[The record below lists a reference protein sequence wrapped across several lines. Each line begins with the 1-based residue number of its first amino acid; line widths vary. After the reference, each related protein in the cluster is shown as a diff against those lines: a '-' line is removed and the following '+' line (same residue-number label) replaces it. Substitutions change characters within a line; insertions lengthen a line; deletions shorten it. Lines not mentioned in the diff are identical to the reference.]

1 MKKVQKH
8 LTPMLLVLMGLALLS
23 FMAKDS
29 VTLRLH
35 PVQGKTYTI
44 STKATTMNLM
54 EVQGQTINSTQTMET
69 TQTFTVKE
77 TNDTQTV
84 VDTKIDNMKMSVS
97 QMGMKFEYD
106 SDHPEKTSPMIA
118 EQTKELSK
126 TIKKL
131 STITYDAMGNVI
143 GEEENPLGGAIVKL
157 PEEPI
162 SVGRTWT
169 IDKTASVSD
178 MDINTKMT
186 YTVTSISKKGVELSI
201 KGNVE
206 SNTDGVSGTY
216 TGTATINSLTGMVMT
231 SSTKSNLSMT
241 ISEQGLTIPVTM
253 VGNTTVTVE

>member
-1 MKKVQKH
+1 MKKVQK
-8 LTPMLLVLMGLALLS
+8 LTPMLLVLMGLAMLS
-23 FMAKDS
+23 FMSKDS

-35 PVQGKTYTI
+35 PVQGKIYTI
-44 STKATTMNLM
+44 TTKATTMNLM

-77 TNDTQTV
+77 TNDKQTT
-84 VDTKIDNMKMSVS
+84 VDTQIDNMKMSVS

-118 EQTKELSK
+118 DQTKELEK

-162 SVGRTWT
+162 SVGSTWT

-178 MDINTKMT
+178 MDINSKMT
-186 YTVTSISKKGVELSI
+186 YTVKSISKKGVELTV

-206 SNTDGVSGTY
+206 SNSDGVSGTY
-216 TGTATINSLTGMVMT
+216 TGTATINALTGMMTT
-231 SSTKSNLSMT
+231 SSIKSNLTMT
-241 ISEQGLTIPVTM
+241 ISQQGLTIPVTM
-253 VGNTTVTVE
+253 VGTTTVTVE

>member
-1 MKKVQKH
+1 
-8 LTPMLLVLMGLALLS
+8 MLLVLMGLALLS

-162 SVGRTWT
+162 SVGSTWT

-216 TGTATINSLTGMVMT
+216 TGTATINSLTGMIMT

>member
-162 SVGRTWT
+162 SVGSTWT

-201 KGNVE
+201 KGNVV

>member
-1 MKKVQKH
+1 MKKNFKRFAPVA
-8 LTPMLLVLMGLALLS
+8 LVLIGLATLS

-29 VTLRLH
+29 ITLRLH
-35 PVQGKTYTI
+35 PQQGKTYTV
-44 STKATTMNLM
+44 STKATTMNMM

-77 TNDTQTV
+77 TNDSQTV
-84 VDTKIDNMKMSVS
+84 VEGQTDNMKMSVS

-118 EQTKELSK
+118 DQTKELEK
-126 TIKKL
+126 NIKKL
-131 STITYDAMGNVI
+131 STITYDAMGNVV
-143 GEEENPLGGAIVKL
+143 GEGENQFGGAIVKL

-162 SVGRTWT
+162 SVGSTWT

-178 MDINTKMT
+178 MDINSKMT
-186 YTVTSISKKGVELSI
+186 YTVTSISKKGVELSV

-206 SNTDGVSGTY
+206 SNSDGVSGTY
-216 TGTATINSLTGMVMT
+216 TGTATINSQTGMIMT

-241 ISEQGLTIPVTM
+241 ISQQGLTFPVTM
-253 VGNTTVTVE
+253 VGTTTVTVE

>member
-1 MKKVQKH
+1 MKKVQK
-8 LTPMLLVLMGLALLS
+8 LTPMLLVLMGLAMLS
-23 FMAKDS
+23 FMSKDS

-77 TNDTQTV
+77 TNDKQTT
-84 VDTKIDNMKMSVS
+84 VDTQIDNMKMSVS

-118 EQTKELSK
+118 DQTKELEK

-162 SVGRTWT
+162 SVGSTWT
-169 IDKTASVSD
+169 LDKTASVSD
-178 MDINTKMT
+178 MDINSKMT
-186 YTVTSISKKGVELSI
+186 YTVTNISKKGVELSV

-206 SNTDGVSGTY
+206 SNTEGVSGTY
-216 TGTATINSLTGMVMT
+216 TGTATINALTGMMTT
-231 SSTKSNLSMT
+231 SSIKSNLSMT
-241 ISEQGLTIPVTM
+241 ITQQGLTIPVTM
-253 VGNTTVTVE
+253 VGTTTVTVE

>member
-1 MKKVQKH
+1 
-8 LTPMLLVLMGLALLS
+8 MLLVLMGLAMLS
-23 FMAKDS
+23 FMSKDS

-35 PVQGKTYTI
+35 PVQGKIYTI

-77 TNDTQTV
+77 TNDKQTT
-84 VDTKIDNMKMSVS
+84 VDTQIDNMKMSVS

-118 EQTKELSK
+118 DQTKELEK

-162 SVGRTWT
+162 SVGSTWT

-178 MDINTKMT
+178 MEINSKMT
-186 YTVTSISKKGVELSI
+186 YTVTNISKKGVELSV

-206 SNTDGVSGTY
+206 SNSDGVSGTY
-216 TGTATINSLTGMVMT
+216 TGTATINALTGMMTT
-231 SSTKSNLSMT
+231 SSIKSNLSMT
-241 ISEQGLTIPVTM
+241 ISQQGLTIPVTM
-253 VGNTTVTVE
+253 VGTTTVTVE

>member
-162 SVGRTWT
+162 SVGSTWT

-216 TGTATINSLTGMVMT
+216 TGTATINIQTGMVMT

>member
-162 SVGRTWT
+162 SVGSTWT